1 MLAKSGV
8 QVKERLYFKEKATVE
23 EIQTLV
29 ALLPGGLSDIL
40 STRSR
45 KYQELRLAEQNLEET
60 ELIALLAAEPGLWR
74 RPIVVLGK
82 TAVVGFNE
90 KNLEALIS

>member
-8 QVKERLYFKEKATVE
+8 QINERLYFKEKATVE
-23 EIQTLV
+23 EVRALA
-29 ALLPGGLSDIL
+29 ALLPGGPSDIL

-45 KYQELRLAEQNLEET
+45 KYQELALSEQKLEQS
-60 ELIALLAAEPGLWR
+60 ELIALLVAEPGLWR
-74 RPIVVLGK
+74 RPIVVLGN

>member
-1 MLAKSGV
+1 LLAKSGV
-8 QVKERLYFKEKATVE
+8 RVKERLYFKDKPTVE
-23 EIQTLV
+23 EVRALA
-29 ALLPGGLSDIL
+29 ALLPGGVRDIL
-40 STRSR
+40 SIRSR
-45 KYQELRLAEQNLEET
+45 KYQELALAEQKLEDS

-74 RPIVVLGK
+74 RPIVVAGH

>member
-1 MLAKSGV
+1 LLIKSGV
-8 QVKERLYFKEKATVE
+8 QIHERLYFKEKATIE
-23 EIQTLV
+23 EVRALA
-29 ALLPGGLSDIL
+29 ALLQGGPNDIL

-45 KYQELRLAEQNLEET
+45 RYQELALSEQKLEES

-74 RPIVVLGK
+74 RPIVVAGN

-90 KNLEALIS
+90 KNLEALLS